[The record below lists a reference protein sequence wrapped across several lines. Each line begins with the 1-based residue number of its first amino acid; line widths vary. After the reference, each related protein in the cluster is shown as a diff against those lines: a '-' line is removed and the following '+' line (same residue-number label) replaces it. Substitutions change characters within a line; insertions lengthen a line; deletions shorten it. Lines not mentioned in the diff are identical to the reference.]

1 MATQLASR
9 TYVPTL
15 RGWLFSHVLFR
26 NSERSLAMHCGESF
40 CDRPTNSKKE
50 TRIWLVFVNV
60 LVVRFDLQ

>member
-9 TYVPTL
+9 TL